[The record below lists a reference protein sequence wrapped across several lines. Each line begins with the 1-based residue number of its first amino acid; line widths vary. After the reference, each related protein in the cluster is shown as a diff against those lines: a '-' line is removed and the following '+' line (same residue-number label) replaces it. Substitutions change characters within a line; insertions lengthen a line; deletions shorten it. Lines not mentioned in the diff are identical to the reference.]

1 MVELKN
7 LIKKF
12 NETTVVDNISLNIK
26 RGEFVAI
33 VGQSGS
39 GKSQLMYLL
48 GGLSTPTSGQI
59 IVEGKDISKYKDSGL
74 STYRKDT
81 VGFIFQDFKLD
92 GLKTA
97 LENVIEPTI
106 FKGINHMERKR
117 RAIEVLKNVGLGDYL
132 HQTVNTMSGGQ
143 QQRVAIARSLI
154 NQPKILLADEP
165 TGSLDSKSG
174 EEIMSLLKELNRKGY
189 TIIMVTHNL
198 EQTKYVDRVIRI
210 KDGKILNTE
219 NDDNNI
225 CGSIREHKLLD
236 IIRKNFDDKELFDVC
251 KKIIDNDDTETKE
264 LVDTIKEKILS
275 IQNKGEDK

>member
-1 MVELKN
+1 MVEIKN

-12 NETTVVDNISLNIK
+12 NNTTVVNNVSLNIK
-26 RGEFVAI
+26 RGEFVTI

-59 IVEGKDISKYKDSGL
+59 VVEGKDISKYKDKEL
-74 STYRKDT
+74 SNYRKNT

-106 FKGINHMERKR
+106 FKGTHHVERKR
-117 RAIEVLKNVGLGDYL
+117 KAIEALTSVGLKDNL
-132 HQTVNTMSGGQ
+132 NQIVNTLSGGQ
-143 QQRVAIARSLI
+143 QQRVAIARALI

-174 EEIMSLLKELNRKGY
+174 EEIMNLLKSLNDKGY

-198 EQTKYVDRVIRI
+198 EQTKYADKVIRI
-210 KDGKILNTE
+210 KDGEIVDAE
-219 NDDNNI
+219 SDNI
-225 CGSIREHKLLD
+225 YGSIREHMLLD
-236 IIRKNFDDKELFDVC
+236 IIRNEFGDKELFENC
-251 KKIIDNDDTETKE
+251 KKIISSNDDNAKKLIKVIKDETISIMNE
-264 LVDTIKEKILS
+264 LEGK
-275 IQNKGEDK
+275 

>member
-1 MVELKN
+1 MVEIKN

-12 NETTVVDNISLNIK
+12 NNTTVVNNVSLNIK
-26 RGEFVAI
+26 RGEFVTI

-59 IVEGKDISKYKDSGL
+59 VVEGKDISKYKDKEL
-74 STYRKDT
+74 SNYRKNT

-106 FKGINHMERKR
+106 FKGTHHVERKR
-117 RAIEVLKNVGLGDYL
+117 KAIEALTSVGLKDNL
-132 HQTVNTMSGGQ
+132 NQIVNTLSGGQ
-143 QQRVAIARSLI
+143 QQRVAIARALI

-174 EEIMSLLKELNRKGY
+174 EEIMNLLKSLNDKGY

-198 EQTKYVDRVIRI
+198 EQTKYADKVIRI
-210 KDGKILNTE
+210 KDGEIVDSE
-219 NDDNNI
+219 SDNI
-225 CGSIREHKLLD
+225 YGSIREHMLLD
-236 IIRKNFDDKELFDVC
+236 IIRNEFGDKELFKNC
-251 KKIIDNDDTETKE
+251 KKIISSNDDNAKKLIKVIKDETISIMNE
-264 LVDTIKEKILS
+264 LEGK
-275 IQNKGEDK
+275 

>member
-1 MVELKN
+1 MVEVKN

-12 NETTVVDNISLNIK
+12 NDTTVVDNISLNIK
-26 RGEFVAI
+26 RGEFVTI

-48 GGLSTPTSGQI
+48 GGLSTPTSGEI
-59 IVEGKDISKYKDSGL
+59 IVEGKNISKYKDKDL
-74 STYRKDT
+74 SIYRRNT

-106 FKGINHMERKR
+106 FKGTHHIERKK
-117 RAIEVLKNVGLGDYL
+117 RAIEALTNVGLKDNL
-132 HQTVNTMSGGQ
+132 NQLVNTLSGGQ
-143 QQRVAIARSLI
+143 QQRVAIARALI

-174 EEIMSLLKELNRKGY
+174 EEIMNLLKSLNDKGY

-198 EQTKYVDRVIRI
+198 EQTKYADRVIKI
-210 KDGKILNTE
+210 KDGKIVDSE
-219 NDDNNI
+219 SDNI
-225 CGSIREHKLLD
+225 YGSIREHMLLD
-236 IIRKNFDDKELFDVC
+236 IIRKEFDDKELFEYC
-251 KKIIDNDDTETKE
+251 KKIIASNNDETKE
-264 LVDTIKEKILS
+264 LIKTIKEKTLS
-275 IQNKGEDK
+275 IISKWEDE

>member
-1 MVELKN
+1 MVEVKN

-12 NETTVVDNISLNIK
+12 NDTTVVDNISLNIK
-26 RGEFVAI
+26 RGEFVTI

-48 GGLSTPTSGQI
+48 GGLSTPTSGEI
-59 IVEGKDISKYKDSGL
+59 IVEGKNISKYKDKDL
-74 STYRKDT
+74 SIYRRNT

-106 FKGINHMERKR
+106 FKGTHHIERKK
-117 RAIEVLKNVGLGDYL
+117 RAIEALTNVGLKDNL
-132 HQTVNTMSGGQ
+132 NQLVNTLSGGQ
-143 QQRVAIARSLI
+143 QQRVAIARALI

-174 EEIMSLLKELNRKGY
+174 EEIMNLLKSLNDKGY

-198 EQTKYVDRVIRI
+198 EQTKYADRVIKI
-210 KDGKILNTE
+210 KDGKIVDSE
-219 NDDNNI
+219 SDNI
-225 CGSIREHKLLD
+225 YGSAREHMLLD
-236 IIRKNFDDKELFDVC
+236 IIRKEFDDKELFEYC
-251 KKIIDNDDTETKE
+251 KKIIASNNDETKE
-264 LVDTIKEKILS
+264 LIKNIKEKTLS
-275 IQNKGEDK
+275 IISKWEDE

>member
-1 MVELKN
+1 MVEVKN

-12 NETTVVDNISLNIK
+12 KDTTVVDNISLNIK
-26 RGEFVAI
+26 RGEFVTI

-48 GGLSTPTSGQI
+48 GGLSTPTSGEI
-59 IVEGKDISKYKDSGL
+59 IVEGKNISKYKDKDL
-74 STYRKDT
+74 SVYRRNT

-106 FKGINHMERKR
+106 FKGTHHVERKK
-117 RAIEVLKNVGLGDYL
+117 RAIEALTNVGLKDNL
-132 HQTVNTMSGGQ
+132 HQLVNTLSGGQ
-143 QQRVAIARSLI
+143 QQRVAIARALI

-174 EEIMSLLKELNRKGY
+174 EEIMNLLKSLNEKGY

-198 EQTKYVDRVIRI
+198 EQTKYADRVIKI
-210 KDGKILNTE
+210 KDGKIVDSE
-219 NDDNNI
+219 SDNI
-225 CGSIREHKLLD
+225 YGSAREHMLLE
-236 IIRKNFDDKELFDVC
+236 IIKKEFDDKDLFENC
-251 KKIIDNDDTETKE
+251 KKIITSNNDETKK
-264 LVDTIKEKILS
+264 LVKAIKEKTLAIIS
-275 IQNKGEDK
+275 EWEGK